1 MWRQGVMRV
10 LPRKWRSIEYGERV
24 IKKRVRD
31 VEERGE
37 SVRKVTKG
45 HYLDM
50 ARMLKRNGV

>member
-10 LPRKWRSIEYGERV
+10 LLGEWRKIEYGVRV
-24 IKKRVRD
+24 MKKSARCGG
-31 VEERGE
+31 EGE

-45 HYLDM
+45 YYLDM

>member
-1 MWRQGVMRV
+1 MRV